1 MEINNKEKI
10 KNVDFDEI
18 ISKFHK
24 IKDTVTNLKQVN
36 NILYYI
42 IYIYLFILI
51 NRQMIYF
58 SFLSITNQV
67 STYIIHIKEI
77 FYLKTT
83 SYLIKLI
90 LN

>member
-36 NILYYI
+36 NILY
-42 IYIYLFILI
+42 IYLFILI

-58 SFLSITNQV
+58 FFLSITNQV

-77 FYLKTT
+77 FYLKTI

>member
-42 IYIYLFILI
+42 IYIF
-51 NRQMIYF
+51 IYF
-58 SFLSITNQV
+58 N
-67 STYIIHIKEI
+67 K
-77 FYLKTT
+77 
-83 SYLIKLI
+83 
-90 LN
+90 

>member
-36 NILYYI
+36 NI

-58 SFLSITNQV
+58 FFLSITNQV

>member
-36 NILYYI
+36 NILY
-42 IYIYLFILI
+42 IYLFILI

-58 SFLSITNQV
+58 FFLSITNQV